1 MEEESILNKKRTGY
15 RKNRDKNTKKINF
28 GGKKSV
34 IDNALKLYDR
44 RAIIIDA
51 FVNNRSFHGY
61 VERNV
66 CYGSETSEP
75 KFKESMGERT
85 KLKIQ
90 IRPKYTVDEFNKL
103 IDEKEKSIKIKS
115 FQNHFKFPSP
125 SLILRIIYNVE
136 DKKEI
141 MCY

>member
-1 MEEESILNKKRTGY
+1 MGV
-15 RKNRDKNTKKINF
+15 
-28 GGKKSV
+28 KKSV
-34 IDNALKLYDR
+34 IENALKLYDS

-51 FVNNRSFHGY
+51 FVNNHSFHGS

-75 KFKESMGERT
+75 KFKESISERT
-85 KLKIQ
+85 KLKRQ

-103 IDEKEKSIKIKS
+103 IDEKEKSIKIKP
-115 FQNHFKFPSP
+115 FQNHFKFPCP
-125 SLILRIIYNVE
+125 SLILRILYNVE